1 MGPLPRSCRPHS
13 LPGQSRAC
21 ERVRAVLPQHIR
33 LKCADEG
40 TVGTHTPLV
49 RLRPTFL
56 TFLALLTD
64 LLPAL
69 RATAAGMMLLTTV
82 LSSRLFFNPL
92 HPPLLKRNG
101 QGSRKPKTIS
111 FLRQDHQAAYAR
123 SGERRGG
130 SRTPC
135 SSSWQRSSSCRHRAS
150 RGCAISSTRAACQ
163 RIRTGTARS
172 SPSQVHDL
180 QTRSDTAICTDSRA
194 SC

>member
-40 TVGTHTPLV
+40 TVGMHTPLV

-82 LSSRLFFNPL
+82 LSSRLFFTLYIQRYSNETDRGAESLRPSRFCVRTIR
-92 HPPLLKRNG
+92 PP
-101 QGSRKPKTIS
+101 SP
-111 FLRQDHQAAYAR
+111 D
-123 SGERRGG
+123 
-130 SRTPC
+130 
-135 SSSWQRSSSCRHRAS
+135 RAS
-150 RGCAISSTRAACQ
+150 AGEEAGHHVRAPGSVPAAAD
-163 RIRTGTARS
+163 TEHLVDAR
-172 SPSQVHDL
+172 
-180 QTRSDTAICTDSRA
+180 
-194 SC
+194 